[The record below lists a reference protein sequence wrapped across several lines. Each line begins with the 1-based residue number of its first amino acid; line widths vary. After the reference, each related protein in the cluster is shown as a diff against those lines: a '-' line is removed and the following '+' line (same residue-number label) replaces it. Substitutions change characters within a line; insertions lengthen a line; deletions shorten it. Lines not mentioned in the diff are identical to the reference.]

1 MHFSA
6 HGCCDLLQSSNNL
19 SKAWSTRGL
28 HMPAFGNKLQKTLI
42 VAISD
47 AKLLAALYLASN
59 LSCFEPIKGHLTLE
73 CLPEERSE
81 CEHVHLLIVLA
92 LLEELRGHVAWCAC
106 ELHRSGTQVSLTNIS
121 V

>member
-1 MHFSA
+1 
-6 HGCCDLLQSSNNL
+6 
-19 SKAWSTRGL
+19 
-28 HMPAFGNKLQKTLI
+28 MPAFANKLQKALI
-42 VAISD
+42 VAIRD

-59 LSCFEPIKGHLTLE
+59 LSSFEPIKGHLTLE

-92 LLEELRGHVAWCAC
+92 LLEELGGHVAWCAC